1 MTLFIE
7 PLHWYTPVSMN
18 LASFTMGPCLGS
30 NDQFE
35 VGSVNE
41 ICREELENNQKE
53 IKFRSHFWT
62 YFSGSFFK
70 SWVGQPRFIYV
81 WKILQIRN
89 KTISNVMRFV
99 SEREGDVGMSGFARD
114 RKKSVFSNNE
124 IVSTSIRYWYSI
136 DENEPI
142 TLRIKKMKIREYLV
156 YSLFSKI
163 FNFSQ
168 TNNQLVT

>member
-1 MTLFIE
+1 
-7 PLHWYTPVSMN
+7 
-18 LASFTMGPCLGS
+18 
-30 NDQFE
+30 
-35 VGSVNE
+35 
-41 ICREELENNQKE
+41 
-53 IKFRSHFWT
+53 
-62 YFSGSFFK
+62 
-70 SWVGQPRFIYV
+70 
-81 WKILQIRN
+81 
-89 KTISNVMRFV
+89 MRFV

-163 FNFSQ
+163 LNFSQ